1 MNNKLKND
9 LLLLTAAMIWGVSFV
24 AQKAG
29 MEYIGPFTFNGIR
42 CLIGALVL
50 IPVVMFLNIQSENKK
65 SRSTGDDI
73 TQDEK
78 KSRRRMLFNGG
89 AACGTVLFIASSL
102 QQVGMVYTTAGKSGF
117 ITTLYI
123 VLVPIL
129 GALLGRKVRPIL
141 WFCVLL
147 STIGLYLLCIKEDF
161 SVSRGDLLML
171 ASAFG
176 FAAHILTIDY
186 FSPKTDGVK
195 MSCLQFFVCGLL
207 SIPFMLIFETVE
219 WPSVFACWLPILYA
233 GVISCG
239 VAYTLQVIA
248 QKNTEPTVASLLLS
262 LESVFALLAS
272 MLILSEQIALK
283 EAIGC
288 IIMFA
293 AILLAQLPAKPQLHT
308 GPRPPA
314 ESQLTAK

>member
-1 MNNKLKND
+1 MNSKLKND

-24 AQKAG
+24 AQRAG

-42 CLIGALVL
+42 CFVGALVL
-50 IPVVMFLNIQSENKK
+50 IPVVMFLNAQSEKKK
-65 SRSTGDDI
+65 SDKLDL
-73 TQDEK
+73 DEK
-78 KSRRRMLFNGG
+78 KVERKMLLAGG

-129 GALLGRKVRPIL
+129 GLLIGRKVRPIL
-141 WFCVLL
+141 WFCVVLA
-147 STIGLYLLCIKEDF
+147 TMGLYLLCIKENF
-161 SVSRGDLLML
+161 SVSRGDLLVL

-186 FSPKTDGVK
+186 FSPKVDGVK

-207 SIPFMLIFETVE
+207 SIPFMLIFETVD
-219 WPSVFACWLPILYA
+219 WPSVLDCWLPILYA
-233 GVISCG
+233 GIMSCG

-262 LESVFALLAS
+262 LESVFALLAGI
-272 MLILSEQIALK
+272 LILSEEITLK

-288 IIMFA
+288 VIMFA
-293 AILLAQLPAKPQLHT
+293 AILLAQLPGKRMQ
-308 GPRPPA
+308 
-314 ESQLTAK
+314 ESKTPL